1 MVVTPAPVIQQAVK
15 PPREMVTIAPMPP
28 APSAYAGK
36 SAGLPPEALLRH
48 ATDYG
53 AWCQTNAAKLKAL
66 DAFYWPLKEK

>member
-28 APSAYAGK
+28 APSVYAGQA
-36 SAGLPPEALLRH
+36 AGLPPDALLHH

-53 AWCQTNAAKLKAL
+53 AWCQTNAAKLEAL
-66 DAFYWPLKEK
+66 DAFFWPDKEK

>member
-1 MVVTPAPVIQQAVK
+1 MVVTPAPVIQQAIK
-15 PPREMVTIAPMPP
+15 PPREMVTITPMPP
-28 APSAYAGK
+28 APTVYAGK
-36 SAGLPPEALLRH
+36 AAGLPPDALLRH